1 MRKVYSVFEF
11 FLALVLIAVGI
22 FVFYS
27 GYFGRSP
34 ESTFILPVGAM
45 FLVSGVL
52 VLGYAIRSQ
61 VWHRR
66 MMRERPLANAG
77 TMPDWSHPR

>member
-11 FLALVLIAVGI
+11 FLSLMLIAVGI
-22 FVFYS
+22 LVFYS

-34 ESTFILPVGAM
+34 ESTFILPIGAM

-66 MMRERPLANAG
+66 MMRERPLANAE
-77 TMPDWSHPR
+77 TMPGWSHPR